1 MKKYSLFLSAIIVL
15 AAFSFPSQAAT
26 IQGRVLEQA
35 PPHNGLAT
43 YGRATLYRKSG
54 TSWNYASSAPISAT
68 NVSFRFQGLAA
79 GTYYLRVEGYNYR
92 TEYYNNTTLY
102 ENKTEMTLA
111 ADDTK
116 NVGNIYLNP
125 LSIRLANASLSTH
138 NVPAAGGR
146 VIATFDVVNDTAVDK
161 ELLVMIMLEA
171 KRTIH
176 NATIVS
182 GELQGASKSVTVP
195 AHSTV
200 TATKAIDI
208 PETVPAHTRFDVNL
222 HLTQDKWWPQAN
234 PEFLGIIYKSP

>member
-15 AAFSFPSQAAT
+15 AAFSFPTQAAT
-26 IQGRVLEQA
+26 IRGRVLEQA

-43 YGRATLYRKSG
+43 YGSVTLYKKSG
-54 TSWNYASSAPISAT
+54 TSWVYTSTAHITTT
-68 NVSFRFQGLAA
+68 NVSFLFKGLAA
-79 GTYYLRVEGYNYR
+79 GTYSLRIEGYNYK
-92 TEYYNNTTLY
+92 TEYYNNTTVY
-102 ENKTEMTLA
+102 ENRTEITLA
-111 ADDTK
+111 ADTIR
-116 NVGNIYLNP
+116 NVGDIYLNP
-125 LSIRLANASLSTH
+125 LPIRLANASLSTH

-146 VIATFDVVNDTAVDK
+146 VIATFDVVNDTAADK

-171 KRTIH
+171 KRTIQ